1 MRIGERQVWLAIAV
15 WLMMAALPVVGQ
27 EASPLAVRVT
37 VEASEMPLV
46 NLLDELERQSGC
58 RFSYESSL
66 LGREPAATV
75 AFHALPLAEAL
86 DRLFASRPIA
96 WRQTGRYVILRAA
109 RRLVTVSGFVRD
121 ASSQETLLSASVWDR
136 ARNQGTVT
144 NHYGYYSLLLPQG
157 KVRLRA
163 SYVGFASRTVE
174 LDLRSD
180 TVVNFSLSSLGQL
193 DEVLVIGSSFRQ
205 EALRTRPGV
214 EELQP
219 QRVQALPN
227 LLGEADMVRSLQYLP
242 GVAVG
247 DDGLTT
253 LSVRGGNTDENLYL
267 FDGNPLYY
275 VSHVMGVFSA
285 FNPDALKN
293 ITFYKGAFP
302 AEYGGRLSSV
312 VDVRMRDGD
321 LQAYHGNIS
330 VGLLS
335 ARANL
340 EGPIVKGRSSFNVS
354 VRRSWMDLL
363 MKPIV
368 SIINTG
374 LDNKK
379 KIGYYFFDI
388 NTKVS
393 HAISDRSRIYASFY
407 MGQDALLFGHENK
420 EADTR
425 DVFLWRWGNL
435 VGSAG
440 WNQVISPTLFL
451 NMTAGYSRFRSR
463 IKQDY
468 QDYERLLGGDKQ
480 LYAETQDYR
489 SAIEDW
495 STRATFDWTP
505 SPRHRARFGVDYLY
519 HQFRPEN
526 SERMEQVAT
535 NEASWSEESTLVR
548 GHELSLHAEDEIHVD
563 DYLWVNLG
571 GRYTLFRVDGRDYH
585 SLQPRLSARFR
596 VRPDF
601 SIKLAYDKMNQY
613 VHRLSNTYVN
623 QPTDIWVPVTDDIP
637 PMSSHQVQLGFYY
650 DFGRDYA
657 FSMESFYKF
666 MNNVI
671 EYKDNW
677 APSADYRGWEE
688 RVGIGKGESY
698 GFEWMARK
706 KRGKTTGWISYT
718 LSWTDRYYPDG
729 SVNKGDRFPFRYDN
743 RHKVNLLVTHKLSPK
758 LELSAAWTFATGN
771 RISVSEY
778 RYLSPVVIKGDG
790 AQFASIGYSAQWTAN
805 IFNNVGLSERN
816 NYRLAPYHR
825 LDLNLNW
832 YRSNRKGRQSIWSF
846 GLYNAYASPNA
857 FMTELEMYL
866 GPDGKLS
873 PRLKKTVLF
882 FCVPSVSYTFKF

>member
-1 MRIGERQVWLAIAV
+1 
-15 WLMMAALPVVGQ
+15 
-27 EASPLAVRVT
+27 
-37 VEASEMPLV
+37 
-46 NLLDELERQSGC
+46 
-58 RFSYESSL
+58 
-66 LGREPAATV
+66 
-75 AFHALPLAEAL
+75 
-86 DRLFASRPIA
+86 
-96 WRQTGRYVILRAA
+96 
-109 RRLVTVSGFVRD
+109 
-121 ASSQETLLSASVWDR
+121 
-136 ARNQGTVT
+136 
-144 NHYGYYSLLLPQG
+144 
-157 KVRLRA
+157 
-163 SYVGFASRTVE
+163 
-174 LDLRSD
+174 
-180 TVVNFSLSSLGQL
+180 
-193 DEVLVIGSSFRQ
+193 
-205 EALRTRPGV
+205 
-214 EELQP
+214 
-219 QRVQALPN
+219 
-227 LLGEADMVRSLQYLP
+227 
-242 GVAVG
+242 
-247 DDGLTT
+247 
-253 LSVRGGNTDENLYL
+253 
-267 FDGNPLYY
+267 
-275 VSHVMGVFSA
+275 
-285 FNPDALKN
+285 
-293 ITFYKGAFP
+293 
-302 AEYGGRLSSV
+302 
-312 VDVRMRDGD
+312 
-321 LQAYHGNIS
+321 
-330 VGLLS
+330 
-335 ARANL
+335 
-340 EGPIVKGRSSFNVS
+340 
-354 VRRSWMDLL
+354 

-535 NEASWSEESTLVR
+535 NEASWSEVSTLVR
-548 GHELSLHAEDEIHVD
+548 GHELSLHADDEIHVD

-778 RYLSPVVIKGDG
+778 YYLSPIMIKDDG
-790 AQFASIGYSAQWTAN
+790 AQFSPIAASVPWDSPVYAN
-805 IFNNVGLSERN
+805 RGLSSRN
-816 NYRLAPYHR
+816 NYKLSPYHR
-825 LDLNLNW
+825 LDLSLNW
-832 YRSNRKGRQSIWSF
+832 YRPKRKGRQGIWGF

-857 FMTELEMYL
+857 FMTEFGVSI
-866 GPDGKLS
+866 GPDGKRKAELE
-873 PRLKKTVLF
+873 KTILF